1 VPVVAVP
8 LTEASVEVEFN
19 EVSVLVVPE
28 FNVAESEL
36 DVVPET
42 IVVSVAAVPVVADT
56 ELTVVVVSLVTVLS
70 TVRSRFVH
78 EVPATSARTA
88 IVKLNNLLIPL
99 LVRVIYF
106 SFFIY
111 MFMVF
116 FRMLRGKSIDNHLN
130 SRIRTN

>member
-42 IVVSVAAVPVVADT
+42 IVVSVAAVPVVAET
-56 ELTVVVVSLVTVLS
+56 VLTVVVSLVTVLS

-106 SFFIY
+106 SFFSY